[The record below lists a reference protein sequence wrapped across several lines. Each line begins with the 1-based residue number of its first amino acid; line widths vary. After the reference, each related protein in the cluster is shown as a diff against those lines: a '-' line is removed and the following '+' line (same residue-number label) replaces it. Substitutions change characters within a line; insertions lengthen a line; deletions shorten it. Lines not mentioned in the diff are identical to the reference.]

1 MDDTAKPKME
11 GFVFIRDK
19 ETGEVLVDKKNA
31 INFGNMSQAIGWAL
45 SNDPRGHIYAMVFGN
60 GASTVSGTGA
70 ITYFPPNVNDSNAQ
84 LYNQTYSKIVD
95 ATSPL
100 MAASDRATN
109 NITVQ
114 HTDNA
119 LYTDIIVLCTLN
131 YGEPAGQL
139 AFDTDTNITD
149 TYVFDELGLQAF
161 DTTAGAG
168 ALLTHVVFHPI
179 QKSLNRVIEIIYTL
193 RIYMA

>member
-1 MDDTAKPKME
+1 MDTAKPKME
-11 GFVFIRDK
+11 GFVLIRDRD
-19 ETGEVLVDKKNA
+19 TGEVLVDKKNA
-31 INFGNMSQAIGWAL
+31 INYGNMSQALGWGLA
-45 SNDPRGHIYAMVFGN
+45 NDPRGHIYAMVFGN

-70 ITYFPPNVNDSNAQ
+70 ITYFPPNVNDSAAQ

-131 YGEPAGQL
+131 YGEPAGQM
-139 AFDTDTNITD
+139 AFDTDTSVTD
-149 TYVFDELGLQAF
+149 TYIFDELGLQAF
-161 DTTAGAG
+161 DATAGAG